1 MQWLAGL
8 AMCII
13 GAAGDNDIAG
23 GLENPH
29 MVSNGDTHSMDVNYI
44 ARLARIK
51 LDAGEARQFQAQLD
65 GIVDYVRQLSEL
77 DVEGVEPTAHAAP
90 IQNVFRDDQALP
102 GLTQEQ
108 ALANAPARAGGQF
121 VVPKIV
127 E

>member
-1 MQWLAGL
+1 MASKVDRQ
-8 AMCII
+8 
-13 GAAGDNDIAG
+13 
-23 GLENPH
+23 
-29 MVSNGDTHSMDVNYI
+29 SMDVNYV
-44 ARLARIK
+44 ARLARMN

-77 DVEGVEPTAHAAP
+77 DLEGVEPTAHASP
-90 IQNVFRDDQALP
+90 IQNVFRDDQAFP

-108 ALANAPARAGGQF
+108 ALANAPAQSGGQF